1 MNALHT
7 ASRRGGAGFNLLLFL
22 AILFACLAV
31 AWMILLPF
39 AVTRLV
45 QERTGFGIEIQ
56 TLYANPFTAKLE
68 ARGLVVSNPP
78 AFPRKDF
85 IEAREFRVDAQ
96 LFSLFGQRPVI
107 DDLVVNVAVVTLVKD
122 QRGLINTRVF
132 QEGLAGRPPESS
144 PQSPSPPAAAPTR
157 KFLIRHLQLRL
168 DRLVIADYSR
178 GNPDV
183 RELPLNFS
191 HTYENVTSAKQ
202 LAAPFAEIFAPV
214 AGAISGVLPEADAAL
229 RAAGSRVKETGRKTG
244 EAMKGLFDTLE
255 KTLKK

>member
-1 MNALHT
+1 MNTLHA

-39 AVTRLV
+39 AVTRFV

-56 TLYANPFTAKLE
+56 TFYANPFTANLE
-68 ARGLVVSNPP
+68 LRGLVITNPP

-85 IEAREFRVDAQ
+85 VEVSEFRADAQ
-96 LFSLFGQRPVI
+96 LFSLFSHRPVI
-107 DDLVVNVAVVTLVKD
+107 DYLVVNMTRITLVKD
-122 QRGLINTRVF
+122 QRGLINTRAF
-132 QEGLAGRPPESS
+132 QEELAGPSSEPAPPS
-144 PQSPSPPAAAPTR
+144 PPPAAAPAR
-157 KFLIRHLQLRL
+157 EFLIRRLQVRL

-202 LAAPFAEIFAPV
+202 LAAPFADIFAPV
-214 AGAISGVLPEADAAL
+214 AGAIGGILPETDVAL
-229 RAAGSRVKETGRKTG
+229 RAAGGRVKETGRKTG
-244 EAMKGLFDTLE
+244 EAMKGLFDALE

>member
-1 MNALHT
+1 MTALHT
-7 ASRRGGAGFNLLLFL
+7 ASRRGGVGFNLVLFL

-56 TLYANPFTAKLE
+56 SLYANPFTANLE
-68 ARGLVVSNPP
+68 LRGLVITNPP

-85 IEAREFRVDAQ
+85 VEVRELRADAQ
-96 LFSLFGQRPVI
+96 LFSLFGHRPVI
-107 DDLVVNVAVVTLVKD
+107 DYIAVYMTGITLVKD
-122 QRGLINTRVF
+122 QRGRINTRVF
-132 QEGLAGRPPESS
+132 QEGLAGPSPDSPP
-144 PQSPSPPAAAPTR
+144 PPPAAPAR
-157 KFLIRHLQLRL
+157 EFLIKRLQVRL

-178 GNPDV
+178 RKPDV
-183 RELPLNFS
+183 REFTLNFS

-202 LAAPFAEIFAPV
+202 LAVPFADIFAPV
-214 AGAISGVLPEADAAL
+214 AGAIGGILPETDAAL
-229 RAAGSRVKETGRKTG
+229 RAAGGRVKETGRKTG
-244 EAMKGLFDTLE
+244 EAVKGLFDALE

>member
-7 ASRRGGAGFNLLLFL
+7 ASRRGGIGFNLILFL

-45 QERTGFGIEIQ
+45 QERSGFGIEIQ
-56 TLYANPFTAKLE
+56 TFYANPFTANLE
-68 ARGLVVSNPP
+68 VRGLVITNPP

-85 IEAREFRVDAQ
+85 VEVREFRVDAQ
-96 LFSLFGQRPVI
+96 LFSLFGRRPVI
-107 DDLVVNVAVVTLVKD
+107 DYMVVNMTGITLVKD

-132 QEGLAGRPPESS
+132 QEGLAGPSPDSPP
-144 PQSPSPPAAAPTR
+144 PPAAAPAR
-157 KFLIRHLQLRL
+157 EFLIKRLQVRL
-168 DRLVIADYSR
+168 DRLVIADYSGR
-178 GNPDV
+178 KPDV
-183 RELPLNFS
+183 HEFTLKFS

-202 LAAPFAEIFAPV
+202 LAAPFADIFAPV
-214 AGAISGVLPEADAAL
+214 AGAIGGILPEADAAL
-229 RAAGSRVKETGRKTG
+229 RAAGGRVKETGRKTG
-244 EAMKGLFDTLE
+244 EAVKGLFDALE

>member
-68 ARGLVVSNPP
+68 ARGLVVTNPP

-96 LFSLFGQRPVI
+96 LFSLFGPRPVI

-132 QEGLAGRPPESS
+132 QEGLARRPPESS
-144 PQSPSPPAAAPTR
+144 PQSPSPAAPAL

-202 LAAPFAEIFAPV
+202 LAAPFADIFAPV
-214 AGAISGVLPEADAAL
+214 AGAIGGVLPETDAVL

-244 EAMKGLFDTLE
+244 EAVKGLFDTLE

>member
-7 ASRRGGAGFNLLLFL
+7 ASRRGGVGFNLMLFL

-31 AWMILLPF
+31 AWMILLPL

-56 TLYANPFTAKLE
+56 TFYANPFTANLE
-68 ARGLVVSNPP
+68 VRGLVITNPP

-85 IEAREFRVDAQ
+85 IEVREFRADAQ
-96 LFSLFGQRPVI
+96 LFSLFGHRPVI
-107 DDLVVNVAVVTLVKD
+107 DNLVVNMTGITLVKD
-122 QRGLINTRVF
+122 QRGLINTRAF
-132 QEGLAGRPPESS
+132 QEGLAG
-144 PQSPSPPAAAPTR
+144 PSPDPKSPAAAPAR
-157 KFLIRHLQLRL
+157 EFLIKRLQVRL

-178 GNPDV
+178 RNPDV
-183 RELPLNFS
+183 REFTLNFN

-202 LAAPFAEIFAPV
+202 LAAPFADIFAPV
-214 AGAISGVLPEADAAL
+214 ASAIGGILPETDAAL
-229 RAAGSRVKETGRKTG
+229 RAAGGRVKETGRKTG
-244 EAMKGLFDTLE
+244 EAVKGLFDALE

>member
-1 MNALHT
+1 M
-7 ASRRGGAGFNLLLFL
+7 LFL

-56 TLYANPFTAKLE
+56 SLYANPFTANLE
-68 ARGLVVSNPP
+68 ARGLVVTNPP

-96 LFSLFGQRPVI
+96 LFSLFGPRPVI

-132 QEGLAGRPPESS
+132 QEGLARRPPESS
-144 PQSPSPPAAAPTR
+144 PQSPSPAAPAR

-202 LAAPFAEIFAPV
+202 LAAPFADIFAPV
-214 AGAISGVLPEADAAL
+214 AGAISGVLPETDAAL

-244 EAMKGLFDTLE
+244 EAVKGLFDTLE